1 MNQRK
6 EFPSVMKHSL
16 LMPLMACSLLLA
28 ACGAPNQPA
37 QTTPTPIPTA
47 LVPRQPTYT
56 VERGEVQR
64 KVEFLARVQAV
75 DDEPLAFEVDGRL
88 AKTSVEV
95 GDMVK
100 QGDVLAELDTSD
112 LKNQIEQA
120 RIEYI
125 SAQSALSRTLETY
138 TQTLRSAQLD
148 MDVAQLRLQQ
158 ARAKDFGPQLE
169 LAQAEIARAERAL
182 TDANAGLTS
191 ARNTLADREMI
202 PGFEKMV
209 MDAQIQLARARSD
222 YQNLVQQQATHQFDM
237 SILAKD
243 VARAELAMERIDSSI
258 DPSLQRTAEVN
269 KLALERLEAQLARMQ
284 IIAPFDGRISSESLA
299 VGKNIRAFDPVVIVA
314 KPGGL
319 EAAAE
324 LSQSRLAEIAIGQK
338 VSVTLSSV
346 PGKVF
351 TGEVRRL
358 PQTGAATTAT
368 DRSVRVAIEGAEA
381 DMQEGDLARVTIVT
395 DLKDNTLWLPPQ
407 ALRNF
412 QGRRFVVVRDS
423 DGERRSD
430 VKVGLQGED
439 RIEILSGVLE
449 GQIVVAP

>member
-1 MNQRK
+1 MTKRS
-6 EFPSVMKHSL
+6 FVM
-16 LMPLMACSLLLA
+16 PFFVAGALLLA

-37 QTTPTPIPTA
+37 QSTPTPIPTA

-64 KVEFLARVQAV
+64 KVEFLARVQAIE
-75 DDEPLAFEVDGRL
+75 DEPLAFEVDGRI
-88 AKTSVEV
+88 AKVNVEV
-95 GDMVK
+95 GDDVK
-100 QGDVLAELDTSD
+100 QGDVLGELDTSD

-120 RIEYI
+120 RIEFVT
-125 SAQSALSRTLETY
+125 AQSTLSKTLETF
-138 TQTLRSAQLD
+138 TQTQRAAQLD
-148 MDVAQLRLQQ
+148 LDVAQLRLQQ
-158 ARAKDFGPQLE
+158 AREKNFGPQLE

-182 TDANAGLTS
+182 ADANAGLTS
-191 ARNTLADREMI
+191 ARNTPADKEMI

-209 MDAQIQLARARSD
+209 MDAQIQIARARSD
-222 YQNLVQQQATHQFDM
+222 YQNLLQQQATHQFDI
-237 SILAKD
+237 SIMAKD
-243 VARAELAMERIDSSI
+243 VERVRLAMERIDSAI
-258 DPSLQRTAEVN
+258 DPNLERAVEVN
-269 KLALERLEAQLARMQ
+269 RLSLERLEAQLARMQ
-284 IIAPFDGRISSESLA
+284 IVAPFDGRISSESLE

-324 LSQSRLAEIAIGQK
+324 LSQSRLAEIAVGQK

-346 PGKVF
+346 PGKVY

-368 DRSVRVAIEGAEA
+368 DRSVRVAIEGA
-381 DMQEGDLARVTIVT
+381 DDDLKQGDLARVTIVT
-395 DLKDNTLWLPPQ
+395 ASKDNALWLPPQ

-412 QGRRFVVVRDS
+412 QGRRFVVVRDA

>member
-1 MNQRK
+1 
-6 EFPSVMKHSL
+6 MKHSFV
-16 LMPLMACSLLLA
+16 MPLIACGLALA
-28 ACGAPNQPA
+28 ACSAPNQPA
-37 QTTPTPIPTA
+37 QPTPTAIPTA

-64 KVEFLARVQAV
+64 KIEFLARVQAV
-75 DDEPLAFEVDGRL
+75 EDEPLAFEVDGRI
-88 AKTSVEV
+88 AKANVQV
-95 GDMVK
+95 GDEVK

-125 SAQSALSRTLETY
+125 TAQSALSRTLQNY
-138 TQTLRSAQLD
+138 TETLRAAQLD
-148 MDVAQLRLQQ
+148 LEVAQLRVQQ
-158 ARAKDFGPQLE
+158 ARDKDFGPQIE
-169 LAQAEIARAERAL
+169 LAKAEITRAERAL
-182 TDANAGLTS
+182 DDANAGLAS
-191 ARNTLADREMI
+191 ARNTPADKEMI

-209 MDAQIQLARARSD
+209 MDAQIQLARAKSD
-222 YQNLVQQQATHQFDM
+222 YQNLLQQQVTHQFDV

-243 VARAELAMERIDSSI
+243 VERAKLAIDRIDNSI
-258 DPSLQRTAEVN
+258 DPALQRAVDVG

-284 IIAPFDGRISSESLA
+284 IVAPFDGRISSESLA
-299 VGKNIRAFDPVVIVA
+299 VGKNVNAFDPVVIVA

-324 LSQSRLAEIAIGQK
+324 LSQSRLAEIAVGQS
-338 VSVTLSSV
+338 VSVTLNSV

-351 TGEVRRL
+351 SGKVRRL

-368 DRSVRVAIEGAEA
+368 DRSVRIAIQDADAE
-381 DMQEGDLARVTIVT
+381 MQAGDLARVTIVT
-395 DLKDNTLWLPPQ
+395 DRKDNTLWLPPQ

-412 QGRRFVVVRDS
+412 QGRRFVVVRDPE
-423 DGERRSD
+423 GERRAD
-430 VKVGLQGED
+430 VKIGLQGED
-439 RIEILSGVLE
+439 RVEILNGVLE

>member
-1 MNQRK
+1 M
-6 EFPSVMKHSL
+6 MKRSFV
-16 LMPLMACSLLLA
+16 MPLLAGALLLA
-28 ACGAPNQPA
+28 ACSAPNQPA
-37 QTTPTPIPTA
+37 LPTPTAIPTA
-47 LVPRQPTYT
+47 LVPRQPTYI

-75 DDEPLAFEVDGRL
+75 DDEPLAFEMDGRI
-88 AKTSVEV
+88 AKANVDV
-95 GDMVK
+95 GDAVK

-112 LKNQIEQA
+112 LKNQVEQA

-125 SAQSALSRTLETY
+125 AALSVLSRTLDTF
-138 TQTLRSAQLD
+138 TQTRQAAQLD
-148 MDVAQLRLQQ
+148 LDVAQLRLQQ
-158 ARAKDFGPQLE
+158 ARARDFGPQIE
-169 LAQAEIARAERAL
+169 LALAEITRGERAL

-222 YQNLVQQQATHQFDM
+222 YQNLIQQQSTHQFDM

-243 VARAELAMERIDSSI
+243 VERSRLAMDRIDSSI
-258 DPSLQRTAEVN
+258 DPGLQRAVEVN
-269 KLALERLEAQLARMQ
+269 KLALERLEAQLSRMQ
-284 IIAPFDGRISSESLA
+284 IIAPFDGNISSESLE
-299 VGKNIRAFDPVVIVA
+299 VGKSIRAFDPVVVVA

-324 LSQSRLAEIAIGQK
+324 LSQGRLAEIAVGQK

-346 PGKVF
+346 PGKVYA
-351 TGEVRRL
+351 GEVRRL

-368 DRSVRVAIEGAEA
+368 DRSVRVAIEGADE

-412 QGRRFVVVRDS
+412 QGRRFVVVRDEE
-423 DGERRSD
+423 GERRSD

-449 GQIVVAP
+449 GQTVVAP

>member
-1 MNQRK
+1 MTKRS
-6 EFPSVMKHSL
+6 FV
-16 LMPLMACSLLLA
+16 MPLLAGALLLA
-28 ACGAPNQPA
+28 ACSAPNQPA
-37 QTTPTPIPTA
+37 QSTPTPIPTA

-56 VERGEVQR
+56 VARGEVQR

-75 DDEPLAFEVDGRL
+75 EDEPLAFEVDGRI
-88 AKTSVEV
+88 ARSEVEV
-95 GDMVK
+95 GDDVK

-120 RIEYI
+120 RVEYI
-125 SAQSALSRTLETY
+125 TAQTALSNTLENY
-138 TQTLRSAQLD
+138 TQTLRGAQIDLE
-148 MDVAQLRLQQ
+148 VAQLRLQQ
-158 ARAKDFGPQLE
+158 AREKNFGPQIE

-191 ARNTLADREMI
+191 ARNTEADREMI

-209 MDAQIQLARARSD
+209 MDAQIQIARARAD
-222 YQNLVQQQATHQFDM
+222 FQNLIQQQATHQFDINIM
-237 SILAKD
+237 AKD
-243 VARAELAMERIDSSI
+243 VERARLAIERIDNAI
-258 DPSLQRTAEVN
+258 DPGLERAVEVN
-269 KLALERLEAQLARMQ
+269 RLTLERLEAQLARMQ
-284 IIAPFDGRISSESLA
+284 ILAPFDGRISSESLE
-299 VGKNIRAFDPVVIVA
+299 VGKNVRAFDPVVIVA

-324 LSQSRLAEIAIGQK
+324 LSQSRLAEIAVGQK

-346 PGKVF
+346 PGQVF
-351 TGEVRRL
+351 AGEVRRL

-368 DRSVRVAIEGAEA
+368 DRSVRVAITDAGDA
-381 DMQEGDLARVTIVT
+381 MKEGDLARVTIVT

-412 QGRRFVVVRDS
+412 QGRRFVVVRDT

-430 VKVGLQGED
+430 VKIGLQGED
-439 RIEILSGVLE
+439 RVEILSGVLE

>member
-1 MNQRK
+1 
-6 EFPSVMKHSL
+6 MKYSFVT
-16 LMPLMACSLLLA
+16 PLMACVLALA
-28 ACGAPNQPA
+28 ACSAPNQPA
-37 QTTPTPIPTA
+37 QPTPTAIPTA

-64 KVEFLARVQAV
+64 KIDFLARVQAV
-75 DDEPLAFEVDGRL
+75 EDEPLAFEMDGRI
-88 AKTSVEV
+88 AKANVQV
-95 GDMVK
+95 GDDVK

-125 SAQSALSRTLETY
+125 TAQSALSRTLQNY
-138 TQTLRSAQLD
+138 TETLRAAQLD
-148 MDVAQLRLQQ
+148 LDVAQLRVQQ
-158 ARAKDFGPQLE
+158 ARDKNFGPQIE

-182 TDANAGLTS
+182 ADANTGLTS
-191 ARNTLADREMI
+191 ARNTPQDKDMI
-202 PGFEKMV
+202 AGFERMV
-209 MDAQIQLARARSD
+209 MDAQIQLARAKSD
-222 YQNLVQQQATHQFDM
+222 YQSLVQSQATHQFDV

-243 VARAELAMERIDSSI
+243 VERARLAIDRIDNSI
-258 DPSLQRTAEVN
+258 DPALQRAVEVG

-284 IIAPFDGRISSESLA
+284 IVAPFDGRISSESLA

-324 LSQSRLAEIAIGQK
+324 LSQSRLAEISVGQK
-338 VSVTLSSV
+338 VSVTLNSV

-351 TGEVRRL
+351 AGEVRRV

-368 DRSVRVAIEGAEA
+368 DRSVRVAIEGAET

-395 DLKDNTLWLPPQ
+395 DRKDNTLWLPPQ

-412 QGRRFVVVRDS
+412 QGRRFVVVRDQE
-423 DGERRSD
+423 GERRSD

-439 RIEILSGVLE
+439 RVEILSGVLE
-449 GQIVVAP
+449 GQTVVAP